1 MDLFSLNN
9 VTLSSIAKEQFDLEK
24 DIQKL
29 VEENLGLLFGL
40 EFVASEFALGAFR
53 LDTLA
58 FDQQA
63 NSFVIIEYKKGTSY
77 SVIDQGYSY
86 LSLMLNNKAD
96 FVLEFNEKMEEN
108 LKKDQVDWSSS
119 KVIFVS
125 PSFNNYQKNSVNFK
139 DVPFELWEIRKFEG
153 GLIALEQRQSSS
165 TQSINSL
172 VGAGSDSVIS
182 QVSAEVKVVSEEE
195 LVAKLS
201 PKLRSI
207 WDILREKLADY
218 PDTTFYTT
226 KAYVG
231 WKKGGKTVA
240 FLNLRKN
247 LICPEILRG
256 NKSAEGEESKKFF
269 YLDDPKGMAEE
280 RLWTWKSGRTGHVYK
295 IELKESEQ
303 LDYVLFLLNQKYDS
317 M

>member
-9 VTLSSIAKEQFDLEK
+9 TTLSPIAKEQFDLEK

-40 EFVASEFALGAFR
+40 EFVSTEFSLGAFR
-53 LDTLA
+53 LDSLA

-63 NSFVIIEYKKGTSY
+63 NAFVIIEYKKGTSY

-96 FVLEFNEKMEEN
+96 FILEFNEKMEGN
-108 LKKDQVDWSSS
+108 LKKDQIDWSSS

-139 DVPFELWEIRKFEG
+139 DVPFELWEIKKFEG
-153 GLIALEQRQSSS
+153 DLIALEQHQSKS

-172 VGAGSDSVIS
+172 AGATSDSVIS
-182 QVSAEVKVVSEEE
+182 QVSAEVKSTTEEE

-201 PKLRSI
+201 PKLQSI
-207 WDILREKLADY
+207 WQTLREKLEDY
-218 PDTTFYTT
+218 SDTFFYTT
-226 KAYVG
+226 RAYVG
-231 WKKGGKTVA
+231 WRKGGKTVA

-247 LICPEILRG
+247 TIVIEILRG
-256 NKSAEGEESKKFF
+256 NRSAEGEDSKNFF
-269 YLDDPKGMAEE
+269 YLDDPEKMAEE
-280 RLWTWKSGRTGHVYK
+280 LLWNWKSSRTGHKYRIK
-295 IELKESEQ
+295 LKESEEI
-303 LDYVLFLLNQKYDS
+303 DYVLFLVNQKYES